1 VLTLNNIVQRI
12 SDFADAH
19 EQINTFFFLTL
30 PDNEKDLEGAY
41 PMLFCEPVS
50 SEVAKNYDSFTLQ
63 FMIVNQ
69 PIRDNRNSI
78 QEVLSDTKLIA
89 NDVIAY
95 LAYQI
100 SEMVLTDVVGMEH
113 IVDAGDD
120 SVTGWRFSVNFK
132 LNQGLDSCNIP
143 ATSTPDNTYGQ
154 VLILNQDGDTIATLN
169 AGQTYTVEQLQ
180 AVIDT
185 IDNNT
190 ATIIDPID

>member
-1 VLTLNNIVQRI
+1 
-12 SDFADAH
+12 
-19 EQINTFFFLTL
+19 
-30 PDNEKDLEGAY
+30 
-41 PMLFCEPVS
+41 MLFCEPVS

-78 QEVLSDTKLIA
+78 QEVLSDTKLMA